1 MRPERSV
8 FIMSSIKHLPGS
20 ERPRE
25 KLLQT
30 GAQGLSN
37 TELIAL
43 IVSNGTRDQSALEV
57 SSEILALEPD
67 GLRGLA
73 NCQPEEF
80 MRVKGVGEALA
91 CKLCAAIE
99 LGRRISYCVSENKTV
114 MDRPDAAAD
123 VFMKD
128 LRHLQKEKICL
139 AMLNANGEIVAREE
153 VASGGISS
161 ACVSPREVF
170 SNAVRKGAYAVVLAH
185 NHPSGDPTPSAE
197 DISLTKRIAQAGS
210 LLGIKLEDHIIIGD
224 GRYISLREMGII

>member
-1 MRPERSV
+1 
-8 FIMSSIKHLPGS
+8 MSTIKQMPDS

-25 KLLQT
+25 KLLGT

-43 IVSNGTRDQSALEV
+43 IVSNGTRDRSALAV
-57 SSEILALEPD
+57 SSEILALERD
-67 GLRGLA
+67 GLKGLR

-80 MRVKGVGEALA
+80 MKVKGVGEAVA
-91 CKLCAAIE
+91 CRLCAAIE
-99 LGRRISYCVSENKTV
+99 LGRRIAFCVPEDKKV
-114 MDRPDAAAD
+114 MDRPAAAAD

-139 AMLNANGEIVAREE
+139 AMLNAKGEIMAREE
-153 VASGGISS
+153 IASGGLSS
-161 ACVSPREVF
+161 ACISPREVF

-197 DISLTKRIAQAGS
+197 DIALTKRVVQAGD

-224 GRYISLREMGII
+224 GRYISLREAGII

>member
-1 MRPERSV
+1 
-8 FIMSSIKHLPGS
+8 MSTLKQMPGS

-25 KLLQT
+25 KLLRT
-30 GAQGLSN
+30 GAGGLSN

-43 IVSNGTRDQSALEV
+43 IVSNGTKDQSALEV
-57 SSEILALEPD
+57 SSGILSLEKD
-67 GLRGLA
+67 GIRGLV

-91 CKLCAAIE
+91 CRLCAALE
-99 LGRRISYCVSENKTV
+99 LGRRTAFCDSAEKTL
-114 MDRPDAAAD
+114 MDRPSAAAD
-123 VFMKD
+123 IFMKD

-139 AMLNANGEIVAREE
+139 AMLNAKGEIVAKEE
-153 VASGGISS
+153 VASGGLSS

-185 NHPSGDPTPSAE
+185 NHPSGDPTPSAA
-197 DISLTKRIAQAGS
+197 DITMTKRIVQAGE